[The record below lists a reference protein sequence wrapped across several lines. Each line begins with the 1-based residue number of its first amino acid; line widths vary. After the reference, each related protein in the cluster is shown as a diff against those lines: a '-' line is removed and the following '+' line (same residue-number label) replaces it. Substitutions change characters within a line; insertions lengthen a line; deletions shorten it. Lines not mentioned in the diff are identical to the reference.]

1 MVMKTSLK
9 LLASFSLFITLLA
22 TGITFLNKNLEEIK
36 SSLGDSKKLPSTR
49 HQLPDLYYT
58 MIGNYPDFSTQKAK
72 VKLPNKVKYTIE
84 LNHFA
89 TQRDAV
95 KMLETLEKKGID
107 AFYTPLHN
115 NNRVVYRVRKGIFS
129 SEKEARRVA
138 QQIKVS
144 SGAQGQI
151 VRLN

>member
-1 MVMKTSLK
+1 MEELSIEEYKELAEEFLEKYNK
-9 LLASFSLFITLLA
+9 LDYIASGERA
-22 TGITFLNKNLEEIK
+22 TDRLNKTDPMRVNPGLEEIF
-36 SSLGDSKKLPSTR
+36 GN
-49 HQLPDLYYT
+49 PD
-58 MIGNYPDFSTQKAK
+58 A
-72 VKLPNKVKYTIE
+72 E
-84 LNHFA
+84 LA
-89 TQRDAV
+89 QEELI
-95 KMLETLEKKGID
+95 KEYQKKGID